1 MTTTDLH
8 TWIETGK
15 TRDLYADEPGLNPPD
30 TWVSPIHRYFCMTIP
45 KTACSK
51 IKFVLQE
58 LEGLPLPPDPF
69 DVHMRNTPGYRFVPS
84 LTDFATAEGVEILT
98 SDDWFRFA
106 FVRNPYARLF
116 SAYKQKVLDL
126 TSPYIGFREAIR
138 QHAGYPASPGGA
150 LGNVGFADF
159 VHYIATQPD
168 EFRDG
173 HWKSQTST
181 LHLDVIRYDFIG
193 RVETFE
199 EDFTQVLHRF
209 QAPPALLATLRERVN
224 TTVKL
229 PLAVAYNKV
238 LADLVYT
245 LYRADFIT
253 FGYAQ
258 DSWMLMD

>member
-1 MTTTDLH
+1 MTTTDLY

-15 TRDLYADEPGLNPPD
+15 ARDLYADGPGLNPPD
-30 TWVSPIHRYFCMTIP
+30 TWVSPIYRYFCMTIP
-45 KTACSK
+45 KSACSK
-51 IKFVLQE
+51 IKLVLQE

-69 DVHMRNTPGYRFVPS
+69 DVHTRNTPGYRFVPS
-84 LTDFATAEGVEILT
+84 LTKFSTAEGDILT
-98 SDDWFRFA
+98 SNDWFRFA

-138 QHAGYPASPGGA
+138 QQAGYPTLADGA
-150 LGNVGFADF
+150 FGNVGFADF

-173 HWKSQTST
+173 HWKSQTGT
-181 LHLDVIRYDFIG
+181 LHLDRIRYDFIG

-199 EDFTQVLHRF
+199 EDFTHVLQRF
-209 QAPPALLATLRERVN
+209 QAPPALLATLTERVN
-224 TTVKL
+224 TTIKL
-229 PLAVAYNKV
+229 PLAVAYNKA

-245 LYRADFIT
+245 LYHADFAT

-258 DSWMLMD
+258 DSWMFMD

>member
-15 TRDLYADEPGLNPPD
+15 TRDLYTDGLGLNPPD

-51 IKFVLQE
+51 IKFVLQA

-69 DVHMRNTPGYRFVPS
+69 DVHVRNTPGYRFVPS

-98 SDDWFRFA
+98 SNDWFRFA

-126 TSPYIGFREAIR
+126 TSPYIGFRAAIR
-138 QHAGYPASPGGA
+138 QHAGYPTPPDGA
-150 LGNVGFADF
+150 LGYVGFADF

-168 EFRDG
+168 ELRDG
-173 HWKSQTST
+173 HWKSQIGT
-181 LHLDVIRYDFIG
+181 LHLDVISYDFIG

-199 EDFTQVLHRF
+199 QDFTQVLQRF
-209 QAPPALLATLRERVN
+209 QAPPALLATLTERVN

-229 PLAVAYNKV
+229 PLAVAYNKA
-238 LADLVYT
+238 LADSVYT
-245 LYRADFIT
+245 LYRADFET
-253 FGYAQ
+253 FGYTQ
-258 DSWMLMD
+258 DSWMFME